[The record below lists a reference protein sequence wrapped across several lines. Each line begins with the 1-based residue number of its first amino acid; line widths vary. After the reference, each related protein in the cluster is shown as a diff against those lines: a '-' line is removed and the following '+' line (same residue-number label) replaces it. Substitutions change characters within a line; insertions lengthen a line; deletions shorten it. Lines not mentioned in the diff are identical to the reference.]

1 MRWLLTLSL
10 MLASTSMLCAQQKK
24 KGGDPQKQ
32 LKKEWKKKAK
42 SYVKN
47 PLALKARE
55 ESFQKQVQDRDRQL
69 EEMQRRNRELAEQI
83 AQLEDQLRARQY
95 SLDSMQSEVLRL
107 KAAYEAEKKQSRLDV
122 MPGLVFKVQIGAFRL
137 FDMRKYAQDN
147 PFFEAE
153 ALGDINRY
161 TVGRFRDLALA
172 EAFQKDLKR
181 LGIRDAW
188 VVPFKDGVRIT
199 MKEAKEM
206 LSATGGASAG
216 SR

>member
-1 MRWLLTLSL
+1 MRWPLLVLSL
-10 MLASTSMLCAQQKK
+10 FLGINLLPAQQKK

-55 ESFQKQVQDRDRQL
+55 ESFQKQVQDRDRQI
-69 EEMQRRNRELAEQI
+69 EELQRRNRELAEQV

-95 SLDSMQSEVLRL
+95 SFDSLQSEVLRL
-107 KAAYEAEKKQSRLDV
+107 KAAYEAEKKQARLDV

-161 TVGRFRDLALA
+161 TVGRFRSLELA
-172 EAFQKDLKR
+172 EAFQKDIKR

-188 VVPFKDGVRIT
+188 IVPFKDGVRIT

-206 LSATGGASAG
+206 LARGEGTQ
-216 SR
+216 

>member
-1 MRWLLTLSL
+1 MRLIIILLSL
-10 MLASTSMLCAQQKK
+10 LSVVSLSYAQKK
-24 KGGDPQKQ
+24 KGGDPQKAA
-32 LKKEWKKKAK
+32 KKEWKKKAK
-42 SYVKN
+42 QYVKN

-55 ESFQKQVQDRDRQL
+55 ESFQRQIQNKDQEIEELTKQ
-69 EEMQRRNRELAEQI
+69 NRSLQARIQE
-83 AQLEDQLRARQY
+83 LEDQLRAKQY
-95 SLDSMQSEVLRL
+95 SIDSCQSEIVRL
-107 KAAYEAEKKQSRLDV
+107 KAAYEAEKKQARLDV

-172 EAFQKDLKR
+172 EAFQKDIKR

-188 VVPFKDGVRIT
+188 IVPFKEGVRIT
-199 MKEAKEM
+199 MKEAKQM
-206 LSATGGASAG
+206 LSQQGGQ
-216 SR
+216 

>member
-1 MRWLLTLSL
+1 MRWLFLSL
-10 MLASTSMLCAQQKK
+10 ALSLSMGWAQQKR

-42 SYVKN
+42 QYVKN

-55 ESFQKQVQDRDRQL
+55 ESYQKQVQDRDRQI
-69 EEMQRRNRELAEQI
+69 EELQRRNRELAEQL

-95 SLDSMQSEVLRL
+95 SIDSMQSEVLRL

-147 PFFEAE
+147 PFFETE

-161 TVGRFRDLALA
+161 TVGRFRSLELA

-206 LSATGGASAG
+206 LSKGGG
-216 SR
+216 S

>member
-122 MPGLVFKVQIGAFRL
+122 MPGLVFKVQSGAFRL

-147 PFFEAE
+147 PFFETE

-188 VVPFKDGVRIT
+188 IVPFKDGVRIT

-206 LSATGGASAG
+206 LSASGGTSAG

>member
-1 MRWLLTLSL
+1 MRWLFLSL
-10 MLASTSMLCAQQKK
+10 ALSLSMGWAQQKK

-42 SYVKN
+42 QYVKN

-55 ESFQKQVQDRDRQL
+55 ESYQKQVQDRDRQI
-69 EEMQRRNRELAEQI
+69 EELQRRNRELAEQL

-95 SLDSMQSEVLRL
+95 SIDSMQSEVLRL

-147 PFFEAE
+147 PFFETE

-161 TVGRFRDLALA
+161 TVGRFRSLELA

-206 LSATGGASAG
+206 LSKGGG
-216 SR
+216 S

>member
-1 MRWLLTLSL
+1 MRWLLIVFSLSL
-10 MLASTSMLCAQQKK
+10 VADFAWAQQKK

-32 LKKEWKKKAK
+32 VKKEWKKKAK

-55 ESFQKQVQDRDRQL
+55 ESFQRQVQDRDRQI
-69 EEMQRRNRELAEQI
+69 EELQRRNRELAEQI

-95 SLDSMQSEVLRL
+95 SFDSLQSEVLRL

-147 PFFEAE
+147 PFFETE

-161 TVGRFRDLALA
+161 TVGRFRDLGLA

-188 VVPFKDGVRIT
+188 IVPFKDGVRIT

-206 LSATGGASAG
+206 LARSG
-216 SR
+216 S

>member
-1 MRWLLTLSL
+1 MHYISIALLL
-10 MLASTSMLCAQQKK
+10 LAISTGWAQQKK
-24 KGGDPQKQ
+24 KVDPQKQ
-32 LKKEWKKKAK
+32 AQKEWKKKAK
-42 SYVKN
+42 QYVKN

-55 ESFQKQVQDRDRQL
+55 EGFQKQIQDRDNQITEL
-69 EEMQRRNRELAEQI
+69 QRRNRELSEQLVR
-83 AQLEDQLRARQY
+83 LEDQLRAKQY
-95 SLDSMQSEVLRL
+95 SIDSMQSELLRL
-107 KAAYEAEKKQSRLDV
+107 KAAYESEKKQARLDV

-147 PFFEAE
+147 PFFETE

-188 VVPFKDGVRIT
+188 IVPFKDGVRIT
-199 MKEAKEM
+199 MKEAKEI
-206 LSATGGASAG
+206 LARSG
-216 SR
+216 S

>member
-1 MRWLLTLSL
+1 MRWLLTLGL

-95 SLDSMQSEVLRL
+95 SIDSMQSEVLRL

-147 PFFEAE
+147 PFFETE

-188 VVPFKDGVRIT
+188 IVPFKDGVRIT

-206 LSATGGASAG
+206 LSASGGTSAG

>member
-1 MRWLLTLSL
+1 MRGPLLVLSL
-10 MLASTSMLCAQQKK
+10 FLGINLLPAQQKK

-55 ESFQKQVQDRDRQL
+55 ESFQKQVQERDRQI
-69 EEMQRRNRELAEQI
+69 EELQRRNRELAEQV

-95 SLDSMQSEVLRL
+95 SFDSLQSEVLRL
-107 KAAYEAEKKQSRLDV
+107 KAAYEAEKKQARLDV

-161 TVGRFRDLALA
+161 TVGRFRSLELA
-172 EAFQKDLKR
+172 EAFQKDIKR

-188 VVPFKDGVRIT
+188 IVPFKDGVRIT
-199 MKEAKEM
+199 MKEAKEI
-206 LSATGGASAG
+206 LARGEGTQ
-216 SR
+216 

>member
-1 MRWLLTLSL
+1 MRWLLGIALLSFPL
-10 MLASTSMLCAQQKK
+10 GWAQQKK

-42 SYVKN
+42 QYVKN

-55 ESFQKQVQDRDRQL
+55 ESYQKQVQDRDRQI
-69 EEMQRRNRELAEQI
+69 EELQRRNRELSEQL

-95 SLDSMQSEVLRL
+95 SFDSLQSEIIRL
-107 KAAYEAEKKQSRLDV
+107 KAAYEAEKKQARLDV

-161 TVGRFRDLALA
+161 TVGRFRSLELA

-199 MKEAKEM
+199 MKEAKEI
-206 LSATGGASAG
+206 LAKG
-216 SR
+216 SSQ

>member
-1 MRWLLTLSL
+1 MLGLVLACAGTLH
-10 MLASTSMLCAQQKK
+10 AQQKK

-69 EEMQRRNRELAEQI
+69 EELQRRNRELAEQI

-95 SLDSMQSEVLRL
+95 SIDSMQSEILRL

-122 MPGLVFKVQIGAFRL
+122 MPGLAFKVQIGAFRL

-147 PFFEAE
+147 PFFETE

-206 LSATGGASAG
+206 LSASGGAASPE
-216 SR
+216 SK

>member
-1 MRWLLTLSL
+1 MRCWILLAGLSL
-10 MLASTSMLCAQQKK
+10 LGGGLYAQQKK
-24 KGGDPQKQ
+24 KGGDPQKA

-42 SYVKN
+42 EYVKN

-55 ESFQKQVQDRDRQL
+55 ESFQRQIQNKDQEI
-69 EEMQRRNRELAEQI
+69 EELTKRNRELQERIAE
-83 AQLEDQLRARQY
+83 LENQLRARQY
-95 SLDSMQSEVLRL
+95 SIDSLQSEMVRL
-107 KAAYEAEKKQSRLDV
+107 KAAYEAEKKQARLDV

-172 EAFQKDLKR
+172 EAFQKDIKR
-181 LGIRDAW
+181 LGIKDAW
-188 VVPFKDGVRIT
+188 IVPYKDGVRIT
-199 MKEAKEM
+199 MREAKE
-206 LSATGGASAG
+206 LLKAQGGLPEAT
-216 SR
+216 

>member
-1 MRWLLTLSL
+1 MRWPLLVLSL
-10 MLASTSMLCAQQKK
+10 FLGINLLPAQQKK

-55 ESFQKQVQDRDRQL
+55 ESFQKQVQERDRQI
-69 EEMQRRNRELAEQI
+69 EELQRRNRELAEQV

-95 SLDSMQSEVLRL
+95 SFDSLQSEVLRL
-107 KAAYEAEKKQSRLDV
+107 KAAYEAEKKQARLDV

-161 TVGRFRDLALA
+161 TVGRFRSLELA
-172 EAFQKDLKR
+172 EAFQKDIKR

-188 VVPFKDGVRIT
+188 IVPFKDGVRIT
-199 MKEAKEM
+199 MKEAKEI
-206 LSATGGASAG
+206 LARGEGTQ
-216 SR
+216 

>member
-1 MRWLLTLSL
+1 MRSWILLVGLSIFTGSL
-10 MLASTSMLCAQQKK
+10 YAQQKK
-24 KGGDPQKQ
+24 KGGDPQKAQ
-32 LKKEWKKKAK
+32 KKEWKKKAK
-42 SYVKN
+42 QYVKN

-55 ESFQKQVQDRDRQL
+55 ESFQRQIQTKDQEI
-69 EEMQRRNRELAEQI
+69 EEQTRRNRELQARIAE
-83 AQLEDQLRARQY
+83 LEDQLRARQY
-95 SLDSMQSEVLRL
+95 SMDSLQSEMIRL
-107 KAAYEAEKKQSRLDV
+107 KAAYEAEKKQARLDV

-172 EAFQKDLKR
+172 EAFQKDIKR

-199 MKEAKEM
+199 MKEAKDM
-206 LSATGGASAG
+206 LNAQGVATPK
-216 SR
+216 

>member
-1 MRWLLTLSL
+1 MRSLLSL
-10 MLASTSMLCAQQKK
+10 LILFLPLYLHAQQKK
-24 KGGDPQKQ
+24 GGGAKKPADTQKE

-42 SYVKN
+42 MYVKN

-55 ESFQKQVQDRDRQL
+55 EGFQKQIQDRDRQI
-69 EEMQRRNRELAEQI
+69 EDSQRRNRELSERMD
-83 AQLEDQLRARQY
+83 QLEKQIQAKQY
-95 SLDSMQSEVLRL
+95 SYDSLMSEYLRL
-107 KAAYEAEKKQSRLDV
+107 KAAYETEKKQARLDV

-147 PFFEAE
+147 PFFETE

-188 VVPFKDGVRIT
+188 IVPFKDGVRIT
-199 MKEAKEM
+199 MKEAKE
-206 LSATGGASAG
+206 LLGQKG
-216 SR
+216 S

>member
-1 MRWLLTLSL
+1 MRSWILLAGLGIFMGGL
-10 MLASTSMLCAQQKK
+10 YAQQKK
-24 KGGDPQKQ
+24 KGGDPQKA
-32 LKKEWKKKAK
+32 LKKEWRKKAQQ
-42 SYVKN
+42 YVKN

-55 ESFQKQVQDRDRQL
+55 ESFQRQIQVKDQEL
-69 EEMQRRNRELAEQI
+69 EEQARRNRELQARITE
-83 AQLEDQLRARQY
+83 LEDQLRARQY
-95 SLDSMQSEVLRL
+95 SIDSLQSEIFRL
-107 KAAYEAEKKQSRLDV
+107 KAAYEAEKKQARLDV

-172 EAFQKDLKR
+172 EAFQKDIKR

-188 VVPFKDGVRIT
+188 IVPYKDGVRIT
-199 MKEAKEM
+199 MKEAKAL
-206 LSATGGASAG
+206 LSTQEGTFPK
-216 SR
+216 

>member
-1 MRWLLTLSL
+1 MRSWILLAGLGIL
-10 MLASTSMLCAQQKK
+10 IGGLYAQQKK
-24 KGGDPQKQ
+24 KGGDPQKA

-42 SYVKN
+42 QYVKN
-47 PLALKARE
+47 PMALKARE
-55 ESFQKQVQDRDRQL
+55 ESFQRQIQTKDQEI
-69 EEMQRRNRELAEQI
+69 EEQTRRNRELQARIAE
-83 AQLEDQLRARQY
+83 LEDQLRAKQY
-95 SLDSMQSEVLRL
+95 SIDSLQSEMIRL
-107 KAAYEAEKKQSRLDV
+107 KAAYEAEKRQARLDV

-172 EAFQKDLKR
+172 EAFQKDIKR

-188 VVPFKDGVRIT
+188 IVPYKDGVRIT
-199 MKEAKEM
+199 MKEAKAL
-206 LSATGGASAG
+206 LSAQGEMIPK
-216 SR
+216 

>member
-1 MRWLLTLSL
+1 MRWLLLAGLSL
-10 MLASTSMLCAQQKK
+10 LCGSLYAQQKK
-24 KGGDPQKQ
+24 KGGDPQKA

-42 SYVKN
+42 QYVKN

-55 ESFQKQVQDRDRQL
+55 ENFQRQL
-69 EEMQRRNRELAEQI
+69 QNKDQEIEAQTRQNRELQARIAE
-83 AQLEDQLRARQY
+83 LEDQLRAKQY
-95 SLDSMQSEVLRL
+95 SIDSLQSEMVRL
-107 KAAYEAEKKQSRLDV
+107 KAAYEAEKKQARLDV

-172 EAFQKDLKR
+172 EAFQKDIKR

-188 VVPFKDGVRIT
+188 IVPYKDGARIT
-199 MKEAKEM
+199 MKEAKE
-206 LSATGGASAG
+206 LLNAQGGVLPK
-216 SR
+216 

>member
-1 MRWLLTLSL
+1 MRYFWVALALSIGL
-10 MLASTSMLCAQQKK
+10 GWAQKK
-24 KGGDPQKQ
+24 KGDPQKQ
-32 LKKEWKKKAK
+32 AKKEWKRKAK
-42 SYVKN
+42 QYVKN

-55 ESFQKQVQDRDRQL
+55 EGFQKQVQDRDNQISEL
-69 EEMQRRNRELAEQI
+69 QRRNRELAEQLSN
-83 AQLEDQLRARQY
+83 LEDQLRARQY
-95 SLDSMQSEVLRL
+95 SVDSLQSEVMRL

-122 MPGLVFKVQIGAFRL
+122 MPGLVYKVQIGAFRL

-147 PFFEAE
+147 PFFESE

-161 TVGRFRDLALA
+161 TIGRFRDLALA

-188 VVPFKDGVRIT
+188 IVPFKDGVRIT

-206 LSATGGASAG
+206 QDK
-216 SR
+216 R

>member
-1 MRWLLTLSL
+1 MRYLWIAIVLSL
-10 MLASTSMLCAQQKK
+10 GLGWAQQKK
-24 KGGDPQKQ
+24 KGGDLQKQ

-42 SYVKN
+42 TYVKN

-55 ESFQKQVQDRDRQL
+55 ESFQKQVQDRDNQIAEL
-69 EEMQRRNRELAEQI
+69 QRRNRELAEQI

-95 SLDSMQSEVLRL
+95 SLDSLQSEVVRL
-107 KAAYEAEKKQSRLDV
+107 KAAYEAEKRQARLDV

-147 PFFEAE
+147 PFFESE

-172 EAFQKDLKR
+172 EAFQKDIRR
-181 LGIRDAW
+181 LGIKDAW
-188 VVPFKDGVRIT
+188 IVPYKDGVRIT
-199 MKEAKEM
+199 MKEAKEI
-206 LSATGGASAG
+206 LARGGS
-216 SR
+216 

>member
-1 MRWLLTLSL
+1 MRWLLTLGL
-10 MLASTSMLCAQQKK
+10 MLASTGMLCAQQKK

-147 PFFEAE
+147 PFFETE

-188 VVPFKDGVRIT
+188 IVPFKDGVRIT

>member
-1 MRWLLTLSL
+1 MRGPLLVLSL
-10 MLASTSMLCAQQKK
+10 FLGINLLPAQQKK

-55 ESFQKQVQDRDRQL
+55 ESFQKQVQDRDRQI
-69 EEMQRRNRELAEQI
+69 EELQRRNRELAEQV

-95 SLDSMQSEVLRL
+95 SLDSLQSEVLRL
-107 KAAYEAEKKQSRLDV
+107 KAAYEAEKKQARLDV

-161 TVGRFRDLALA
+161 TVGRFRSLELA
-172 EAFQKDLKR
+172 EAFQKDIKR

-188 VVPFKDGVRIT
+188 IVPFKDGVRIT
-199 MKEAKEM
+199 MKEAKEI
-206 LSATGGASAG
+206 LARGERTQ
-216 SR
+216 

>member
-1 MRWLLTLSL
+1 MRCIWIGLLLL
-10 MLASTSMLCAQQKK
+10 VGWGQAQQRQQKK
-24 KGGDPQKQ
+24 KGDTQKEI
-32 LKKEWKKKAK
+32 KKEWKRKAQ

-55 ESFQKQVQDRDRQL
+55 ENFQKQILDREKQIADLQL
-69 EEMQRRNRELAEQI
+69 RNRELADQI
-83 AQLEDQLRARQY
+83 ARLEDQIRVKQY
-95 SLDSMQSEVLRL
+95 SFDSLQSEVVRL
-107 KAAYEAEKKQSRLDV
+107 KAAYEAEKKQARLDI

-147 PFFEAE
+147 PFFETE

-161 TVGRFRDLALA
+161 TVGRFRDLGLA

-188 VVPFKDGVRIT
+188 IVPYKDGVRIT
-199 MKEAKEM
+199 MKEAREI
-206 LSATGGASAG
+206 LARGGS
-216 SR
+216 

>member
-1 MRWLLTLSL
+1 MRWLLLAGLSF
-10 MLASTSMLCAQQKK
+10 LCGSLYAQQKK
-24 KGGDPQKQ
+24 KGGDPQKAQ
-32 LKKEWKKKAK
+32 KKEWKKKAK
-42 SYVKN
+42 QYVKN

-55 ESFQKQVQDRDRQL
+55 ENFQRQL
-69 EEMQRRNRELAEQI
+69 QNKDQEIEAQTRQNRELQARIAE
-83 AQLEDQLRARQY
+83 LEDQLRAKQY
-95 SLDSMQSEVLRL
+95 SMDSLQSEMIRL
-107 KAAYEAEKKQSRLDV
+107 KAAYEAEKKQARLDV

-172 EAFQKDLKR
+172 EAFQKDIKR

-188 VVPFKDGVRIT
+188 IVPYKDGVRIT
-199 MKEAKEM
+199 MKEAKE
-206 LSATGGASAG
+206 LLNAQGGELPK
-216 SR
+216 

>member
-1 MRWLLTLSL
+1 MRWWLMLFGLSL
-10 MLASTSMLCAQQKK
+10 IGSGLYAQQKK
-24 KGGDPQKQ
+24 KGGDPQKA

-42 SYVKN
+42 QYVKN

-55 ESFQKQVQDRDRQL
+55 EGFQQQIQNKDQEIEELTKRNQELQERIAEL
-69 EEMQRRNRELAEQI
+69 EN
-83 AQLEDQLRARQY
+83 QLRARQY
-95 SLDSMQSEVLRL
+95 SYDSLQSEVTRL
-107 KAAYEAEKKQSRLDV
+107 KAAYEAEKKQTRLDV

-153 ALGDINRY
+153 ALGDVNRY

-172 EAFQKDLKR
+172 EAFQKDIKR

-188 VVPFKDGVRIT
+188 IVPFKDGVRIT
-199 MKEAKEM
+199 MKEAKA
-206 LSATGGASAG
+206 LLKAQGASSG
-216 SR
+216 D